1 MTDEI
6 HVTVASY
13 GDGRNLMMVYFDPT
27 TGKKV
32 AKSSGTTDRKTA
44 IGKAAVWEDELN
56 SGRYQAP
63 SRLTWAEFRKRYE
76 AEKLAT
82 LAERTQNTAKSA
94 LNHIERVLES
104 RPAGEVD
111 ADNYEPFSE
120 QATQR
125 RRRRLPADERH
136 HDCQDV
142 AARPGGVVL
151 GRVDGDAGEGSEDA
165 RAPAGQGPNHDA
177 RPSDYRGGV

>member
-63 SRLTWAEFRKRYE
+63 SRLTWAEFCRRYE

-94 LNHIERVLES
+94 LNHIERVLNPDRLAKLTPTVMS
-104 RPAGEVD
+104 RFQSKLRSGD
-111 ADNYEPFSE
+111 G
-120 QATQR
+120 
-125 RRRRLPADERH
+125 DEHPPMKDTTIAKTLRH
-136 HDCQDV
+136 V
-142 AARPGGVVL
+142 RAALSWGVSMGMLASVPKSTAPGGPRGKPLCVA
-151 GRVDGDAGEGSEDA
+151 GR
-165 RAPAGQGPNHDA
+165 
-177 RPSDYRGGV
+177 